1 MAVTALEITARE
13 KLDILQITNAY
24 DVFVK
29 TVFSAMWSSALP
41 VETIAAIGNAM
52 HGMTATTT
60 TLKGALVRA
69 VRAKVL
75 RSRVQ
80 NGQRLYEVV
89 L

>member
-1 MAVTALEITARE
+1 MAVTALEIQARE
-13 KLDILQITNAY
+13 KLDALQITNGY

-41 VETIAAIGNAM
+41 VEQIAAIGNAM
-52 HGMTATTT
+52 HNMTATTT

-69 VRAKVL
+69 VRAGVI
-75 RSRVQ
+75 RSRVSR
-80 NGQRLYEVV
+80 GQRLYEVV

>member
-13 KLDILQITNAY
+13 KLDTLQITNGY

-29 TVFSAMWSSALP
+29 TVFAAMWSSALP

-69 VRAKVL
+69 VRAGVL
-75 RSRVQ
+75 RSRVKS
-80 NGQRLYEVV
+80 GQRLYEVV